1 MLTIIKITVLHFQI
15 YIMMIEVNVVN
26 ILKTGVLKLYHNN
39 KKKIGDILHYKETYT
54 TKVTVFR
61 IH

>member
-26 ILKTGVLKLYHNN
+26 ILKTGVLIGGFDVPNN
-39 KKKIGDILHYKETYT
+39 SHSFDFNASTA
-54 TKVTVFR
+54 R
-61 IH
+61 